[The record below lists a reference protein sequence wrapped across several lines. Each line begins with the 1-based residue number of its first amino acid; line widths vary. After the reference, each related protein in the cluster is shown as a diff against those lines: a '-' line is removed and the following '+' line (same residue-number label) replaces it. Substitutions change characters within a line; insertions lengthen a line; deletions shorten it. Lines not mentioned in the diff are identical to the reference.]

1 MALTGPSG
9 SVMTREEVDR
19 ALTRLGAER
28 EAVEASLLALQ
39 DHPGCRLLQGAA
51 LTGRT
56 KERWDQAE
64 PGLSLLWSMFD
75 TYTEALAAARA
86 VRSRRVRP
94 NQAELYELT
103 ELLRGSGVT
112 VSAVRAVNGGISL
125 TGGARLSEQVSL
137 TELVERMNTWYARII
152 ETASAADAVW
162 SALPARIDLLLAE
175 LGRVQALARSVGIH
189 PGEHPAGDTLQ
200 EMERELS
207 SLRTEVI
214 ADPLAFWTPR
224 PSGNNTPYGGGHG
237 TAVAGTVDTGRY
249 DRSARALDDLRLEL
263 QDLTRLRDE
272 ADERLEGV
280 SDTLARAD
288 ATLAEAR
295 RARGEVLAKI
305 AATEVPAV
313 PGPASAMR
321 ERLAQADQLRR
332 HGQWHRLAPLL
343 DTLEGAA
350 QRELLRARE
359 SLTAVTAPLAM
370 RAELRGRLDAY
381 KAMGA
386 RLGVSEDPELIERYD
401 QARRMLWSA
410 PCDLRAAEHAVQRY
424 QQGLRP
430 AAGQQQAQSQQD
442 PRSQQEQQYQGNRQ
456 NGPVDGRPYGV

>member
-1 MALTGPSG
+1 MALTGPGG

-19 ALTRLGAER
+19 ALARLGAEH
-28 EAVEASLLALQ
+28 EAVQTSLLALQ
-39 DHPGCRLLQGAA
+39 DHPGCRLLDGAE

-56 KERWDQAE
+56 QERWSAAE
-64 PGLSLLWSMFD
+64 PGLGRLWSMFD

-86 VRSRRVRP
+86 VRSRRNRP
-94 NQAELYELT
+94 NQAELQELT

-112 VSAVRAVNGGISL
+112 VSAGRASNGGLSL

-137 TELVERMNTWYARII
+137 TELVERMNDWYGRII
-152 ETASAADAVW
+152 EVASAADAVW
-162 SALPARIDLLLAE
+162 SALPARIDLLLTE
-175 LGRVQALARSVGIH
+175 LGRVQALARSVGVH
-189 PGEHPAGDTLQ
+189 PGEHPTGDALEEMGQ
-200 EMERELS
+200 ELA
-207 SLRTEVI
+207 SLRAEVV

-224 PSGNNTPYGGGHG
+224 PSGSDTNGGRDPI
-237 TAVAGTVDTGRY
+237 AGSVDTGRY
-249 DRSARALDDLRLEL
+249 DRSARALDDLRQEL
-263 QDLTRLRDE
+263 QDVLRLRDD

-280 SDTLARAD
+280 SDLLARAD

-313 PGPASAMR
+313 PGPASALR
-321 ERLAQADQLRR
+321 ERLAQADQWRR
-332 HGQWHRLAPLL
+332 HGQWHRLGPLL

-359 SLTAVTAPLAM
+359 SLTSVTAPLAL

-386 RLGVSEDPELIERYD
+386 RLGVAEDPELIEHYD

-410 PCDLRAAEHAVQRY
+410 PCDLRAAEHAVRRY
-424 QQGLRP
+424 QQALRP
-430 AAGQQQAQSQQD
+430 AQAQTQAQQTQAQAQQAQGE
-442 PRSQQEQQYQGNRQ
+442 QERQ
-456 NGPVDGRPYGV
+456 HGPADGRPYGV

>member
-1 MALTGPSG
+1 
-9 SVMTREEVDR
+9 MTREEVDR
-19 ALTRLGAER
+19 ALARLGAER

-224 PSGNNTPYGGGHG
+224 PSGHSGPGG
-237 TAVAGTVDTGRY
+237 AVAGTVDTGRY

-280 SDTLARAD
+280 SDILARAD

-430 AAGQQQAQSQQD
+430 AAGQQQ
-442 PRSQQEQQYQGNRQ
+442 EQQYQSNRQ

>member
-1 MALTGPSG
+1 
-9 SVMTREEVDR
+9 
-19 ALTRLGAER
+19 
-28 EAVEASLLALQ
+28 
-39 DHPGCRLLQGAA
+39 
-51 LTGRT
+51 
-56 KERWDQAE
+56 
-64 PGLSLLWSMFD
+64 MFD

>member
-1 MALTGPSG
+1 MALTGPGG

-56 KERWDQAE
+56 YERWSQAE
-64 PGLSLLWSMFD
+64 PGLGLLWSMFD

-103 ELLRGSGVT
+103 DLLRGSGVT
-112 VSAVRAVNGGISL
+112 VSAGQSSNGGLSL

-137 TELVERMNTWYARII
+137 TELVARMNDWYSRII

-175 LGRVQALARSVGIH
+175 LGRVQALARSVGVL
-189 PGEHPAGDTLQ
+189 PGEHPSGDALEEMAQ
-200 EMERELS
+200 ELTA
-207 SLRTEVI
+207 LRAEVVG
-214 ADPLAFWTPR
+214 DPLAFWTPR
-224 PSGNNTPYGGGHG
+224 PSGSGPGAAGHG
-237 TAVAGTVDTGRY
+237 GSGRDPVAGTVDTGRY

-263 QDLTRLRDE
+263 QDLTRLRDD

-280 SDTLARAD
+280 SEVLARAD

-332 HGQWHRLAPLL
+332 HGQWHRLGPLL

-350 QRELLRARE
+350 QRELMRARE

-386 RLGVSEDPELIERYD
+386 QLGVSEDPELMERYD

-410 PCDLRAAEHAVQRY
+410 PCDLRAAEYAVQRY
-424 QQGLRP
+424 QQALRP
-430 AAGQQQAQSQQD
+430 TAQQNNNN
-442 PRSQQEQQYQGNRQ
+442 GQ

>member
-1 MALTGPSG
+1 
-9 SVMTREEVDR
+9 MTREEVDR

-56 KERWDQAE
+56 RERWEQAE

-207 SLRTEVI
+207 SLRAEVI
-214 ADPLAFWTPR
+214 ADPLVFWTPR
-224 PSGNNTPYGGGHG
+224 PSGHSSGSGYGGGG
-237 TAVAGTVDTGRY
+237 TGNQVAGTVDTGRY

-410 PCDLRAAEHAVQRY
+410 PCDLRAAENAVQRY

-430 AAGQQQAQSQQD
+430 AAGQQQ
-442 PRSQQEQQYQGNRQ
+442 EQQYQEHQRNRQ

>member
-1 MALTGPSG
+1 
-9 SVMTREEVDR
+9 MTREEVDR
-19 ALTRLGAER
+19 ALARLSAER

-39 DHPGCRLLQGAA
+39 DHPGCRLLDGAA

-56 KERWDQAE
+56 LERWSQAE
-64 PGLSLLWSMFD
+64 PGLGRLWSMFD

-86 VRSRRVRP
+86 VRSRRARP

-103 ELLRGSGVT
+103 DLLRGSGVT
-112 VSAVRAVNGGISL
+112 VSAGRASDGGLSL

-137 TELVERMNTWYARII
+137 TELVERMNTWYGRII
-152 ETASAADAVW
+152 EVATAADAVW

-175 LGRVQALARSVGIH
+175 LGRVQALARSVGVH
-189 PGEHPAGDTLQ
+189 PGEHPAGDALE
-200 EMERELS
+200 EMDRELA
-207 SLRTEVI
+207 SLRAEVV

-224 PSGNNTPYGGGHG
+224 PGGDSGSYANGSSQ
-237 TAVAGTVDTGRY
+237 VAGTVDTGRY

-263 QDLTRLRDE
+263 QDLLRLRDD

-280 SDTLARAD
+280 GDLLARAD
-288 ATLAEAR
+288 ATLAESR

-313 PGPASAMR
+313 PGPASALR

-332 HGQWHRLAPLL
+332 HGQWHRLGPLL

-359 SLTAVTAPLAM
+359 SLTEVTAPLAL

-381 KAMGA
+381 KAMAA

-410 PCDLRAAEHAVQRY
+410 PCDLRAAIA
-424 QQGLRP
+424 L
-430 AAGQQQAQSQQD
+430 
-442 PRSQQEQQYQGNRQ
+442 
-456 NGPVDGRPYGV
+456 

>member
-1 MALTGPSG
+1 MALTGPGG

-19 ALTRLGAER
+19 ALVRLGAER

-56 KERWDQAE
+56 HERWSRAE
-64 PGLSLLWSMFD
+64 PGLGLLWSMFD

-112 VSAVRAVNGGISL
+112 LSSGQSSNGGLSL

-137 TELVERMNTWYARII
+137 TQLVERMNGWYAQII
-152 ETASAADAVW
+152 EVASAADAVW

-175 LGRVQALARSVGIH
+175 LGRVQALARSVGVLA
-189 PGEHPAGDTLQ
+189 GEHPSGDALEEMAQ
-200 EMERELS
+200 ELA
-207 SLRTEVI
+207 SLRAGVVG
-214 ADPLAFWTPR
+214 DPLAFWTPR
-224 PSGNNTPYGGGHG
+224 PTGAYGPPGSDPGGHG
-237 TAVAGTVDTGRY
+237 RDPVAGTVDTARY

-280 SDTLARAD
+280 SEVLARAD
-288 ATLAEAR
+288 ATLSEAR

-321 ERLAQADQLRR
+321 ERLAQADQLRQ

-386 RLGVSEDPELIERYD
+386 QLGVSEDPELIERYD

-410 PCDLRAAEHAVQRY
+410 PCDLRAAEYAVQRY
-424 QQGLRP
+424 QQALRP
-430 AAGQQQAQSQQD
+430 AAQQAQHGQSGRD
-442 PRSQQEQQYQGNRQ
+442 NGRNGL

>member
-1 MALTGPSG
+1 M
-9 SVMTREEVDR
+9 MTREEVDR
-19 ALTRLGAER
+19 ALARLGSER

-39 DHPGCRLLQGAA
+39 DHPGRRLLEGAE

-56 KERWDQAE
+56 QERWSQAE
-64 PGLSLLWSMFD
+64 PGLGLLWSMFD
-75 TYTEALAAARA
+75 TYSEALAAARA

-94 NQAELYELT
+94 GQAELYELT
-103 ELLRGSGVT
+103 ELLRGRGVT
-112 VSAVRAVNGGISL
+112 VSAGQLPSGGPTL

-137 TELVERMNTWYARII
+137 TELVERMNTWYGRII
-152 ETASAADAVW
+152 AVASAADAVW
-162 SALPARIDLLLAE
+162 SALPARIDLLTAE
-175 LGRVQALARSVGIH
+175 LGRVRALARSVGVH
-189 PGEHPAGDTLQ
+189 PGEHPAGDALE
-200 EMERELS
+200 EMVRELAG
-207 SLRTEVI
+207 LRAEVI

-224 PSGNNTPYGGGHG
+224 PGAGGSSGDSALAPAT
-237 TAVAGTVDTGRY
+237 GTVETGRY
-249 DRSARALDDLRLEL
+249 DRAARAVDDIRLEL
-263 QDLTRLRDE
+263 EDLLRLRDD

-280 SDTLARAD
+280 GDTLARAD

-305 AATEVPAV
+305 ASTEVPAV

-332 HGQWHRLAPLL
+332 HGQWHRLGPLL

-359 SLTAVTAPLAM
+359 SLTSVTAPLAV

-381 KAMGA
+381 KAMAA
-386 RLGVSEDPELIERYD
+386 RLGVAEDPELIERYD

-410 PCDLRAAEHAVQRY
+410 PCDLRAAEHAVTRY
-424 QQGLRP
+424 QQAMRP
-430 AAGQQQAQSQQD
+430 AAGQHGAVGRNG
-442 PRSQQEQQYQGNRQ
+442 PG
-456 NGPVDGRPYGV
+456 GPVDGRPYGG